1 MKGEVFMKN
10 FARMVLSLVLSLCLF
25 FGFSTISFA
34 ASLEQAGTS
43 SSDEIILYQDENVK
57 LYQSKAPVEESNQ
70 AVAAMEDNYGNVWL
84 TRDGMGSFLVRNTHT
99 GRIGVTWKVESSN
112 PSDFA
117 QIYMTTSSGLVV
129 LATQRVKPSDG
140 DVRLQI
146 NNGVSLYNVHYIATT
161 QNGMRIMC
169 WTYKL

>member
-1 MKGEVFMKN
+1 MKN